1 MASTFLLS
9 SILLFTWMALTTRPG
24 TFAVI
29 YGRVTPQHVVDTG
42 PYNYIRHPT
51 YVAYALGWVGAVVY
65 VLVAWLPDYLLHGH
79 DVSGAWISMPVRSV
93 GLVGA
98 VLVLLWL
105 YRIGAVLEE
114 EQFLGYEGTVGGEKT
129 EEEVRGEYLAYVRR
143 VRWRWIPGFV

>member
-1 MASTFLLS
+1 M
-9 SILLFTWMALTTRPG
+9 
-24 TFAVI
+24 
-29 YGRVTPQHVVDTG
+29 
-42 PYNYIRHPT
+42 
-51 YVAYALGWVGAVVY
+51 VY
-65 VLVAWLPDYLLHGH
+65 VLGAWLPDYLLHGH

-129 EEEVRGEYLAYVRR
+129 EEGVRGEYLAYMRR
-143 VRWRWIPGFV
+143 VRWRWVPGFV